1 MALGQKLFEENGNIV
16 AVKVTKV
23 HPMEGLTTE
32 ITFTSEIKGEGKF
45 PNGKNLGSG
54 IVTKYSH
61 GVMDASFQGAFTSED
76 GEQFMW
82 WAHEKSKIVEGG
94 KIKGLTIVTG
104 FTNSEKLSWMNNLI
118 FALDIDGST
127 LSNEFKATA
136 YEWS

>member
-1 MALGQKLFEENGNIV
+1 MALGEKLFEESGNIV

-23 HPMEGLTTE
+23 HPMEGVSTE
-32 ITFTSEIKGEGKF
+32 ITFTSKIKGEGKF

-54 IVTKYSH
+54 IVTNYPY
-61 GVMDASFQGAFTSED
+61 GIMDASFQGAFTTEY

-94 KIKGLTIVTG
+94 KFKGLIIVTG

-118 FALDIDGST
+118 IALDIEGST

-136 YEWS
+136 YEWI